1 MVASAS
7 LADFPSRMSYLEPRN
22 TVAANRLTP
31 RTRCLAASAGRES
44 GRDFA
49 GDEFRAAVKASARA
63 AVSCEARPGK
73 AFLVSSRA
81 CWRSLV
87 GSGTE
92 ALLRVGR
99 GRDAALVWLFLK
111 ASEGGNL
118 AAEWTNG
125 HSRLPGGNR
134 MYLVVFACSVSHEES
149 QALTC
154 SGGGCD
160 TGVGGETQGPWGR
173 WSRPHLR
180 PPGRVDTALS
190 VHFPS
195 SPGACFSSLPP
206 PSFLPPTDSPATG
219 GGLSS
224 SSAAEMQGRGQG
236 AVPGEP
242 PGTAGT

>member
-1 MVASAS
+1 
-7 LADFPSRMSYLEPRN
+7 MSYLEPQN
-22 TVAANRLTP
+22 TVAANRLTQ

-44 GRDFA
+44 GCDFA

-63 AVSCEARPGK
+63 AVSREARPGK
-73 AFLVSSRA
+73 AFLVSSRD

-92 ALLRVGR
+92 ALLRVSR
-99 GRDAALVWLFLK
+99 EPDAALVWLFLK

-125 HSRLPGGNR
+125 HSRLPEGNR

-195 SPGACFSSLPP
+195 FPLHWELASRPFRLL
-206 PSFLPPTDSPATG
+206 SFLPPADSPATG

-224 SSAAEMQGRGQG
+224 SSAAEMQGRGWGQG